1 MLVELPPRLETAAQ
15 ARRATESVLDEKGS
29 RAQAAVPMITV
40 DDHLFGLVGALQEL
54 LNIAIVQTDGSGNMR
69 LFVRARIAYIDKQGR
84 LLIQLLFRIVDLN
97 LRNFHRLLLLSARFI
112 KPVFLCPQS
121 WLLPMDMR

>member
-1 MLVELPPRLETAAQ
+1 MLVELPPRLETAAH

-69 LFVRARIAYIDKQGR
+69 LFVRARIAYIDK
-84 LLIQLLFRIVDLN
+84 
-97 LRNFHRLLLLSARFI
+97 
-112 KPVFLCPQS
+112 
-121 WLLPMDMR
+121 